1 MLGRRH
7 KASRRRNGET
17 RLRESQSLNRITEV
31 QEDTATH
38 AVVISTN
45 LSATQGSSVV
55 PKVKGFGARIL
66 QGFTGGKKQQV
77 DHAKNEE
84 KVQHVSRKDC
94 SSSKTDSV
102 CTDSKEDGKSVPT
115 SKRMRI
121 LGKYFH
127 VHKKFLIPIPG
138 LFTRNRLY
146 KAQSCGSLTRDK
158 INITESV
165 IRKQRA
171 VSVIRNSIGSDGDIN
186 QNMGDAASKDG
197 EKTLQMNAV
206 CNGLSDMCS
215 VHLGQASKCSFC

>member
-45 LSATQGSSVV
+45 LSATQGASVV
-55 PKVKGFGARIL
+55 PKVKGLGARIL
-66 QGFTGGKKQQV
+66 QGFTGGKKQSDV
-77 DHAKNEE
+77 SKSEE
-84 KVQHVSRKDC
+84 KVPHVSRKDC
-94 SSSKTDSV
+94 GTSKLDSICAELKDDRKGV
-102 CTDSKEDGKSVPT
+102 ST

-186 QNMGDAASKDG
+186 QNMGETASRDG
-197 EKTLQMNAV
+197 GGKSLQLNAV